1 MTRFRFLGCILSRCC
16 GQGTPGDASGSITAC
31 LKSPRAQTLLLGP
44 PLALGASLPAMTLLV
59 WVVLRGAAERV
70 LLARRQ
76 GTAYANGLWGL
87 PGGRVESGE
96 TLQDA
101 ARREVHEE
109 IGVEVTGLGV
119 FGVSRFEAQGQPGV
133 AFLFLAKQWQ
143 GEPTPLDLTSEVGWF
158 ALDALPP
165 DALPWLAPVL
175 DLHLR
180 RGVRVSE
187 QHAGTVTALHDA
199 PLRQP

>member
-1 MTRFRFLGCILSRCC
+1 MFSAAAC

-31 LKSPRAQTLLLGP
+31 SEAGRVPDLPTLL
-44 PLALGASLPAMTLLV
+44 LGASLPAMTLLV
-59 WVVLRGAAERV
+59 WVVLRGAAGRV

-76 GTAYANGLWGL
+76 GTAYADGLWGL
-87 PGGRVESGE
+87 PGGRVEHGE

-101 ARREVHEE
+101 ARREVREE
-109 IGVEVTGLGV
+109 IGVEVTALGV

-133 AFLFLAKQWQ
+133 AFLLLAEQWQ

-158 ALDALPP
+158 APDALPP
-165 DALPWLAPVL
+165 GALPWLAPVL
-175 DLHLR
+175 ELHLL